1 MHLIILLMD
10 MTTEHRFHLW
20 MMAEQGQ
27 KIIRVFQIMLIQ
39 PDRTDWKGMMMQTD
53 QGMLFRILQQSRFQ
67 LFQLQVA

>member
-1 MHLIILLMD
+1 
-10 MTTEHRFHLW
+10 
-20 MMAEQGQ
+20 MAEQGQ